1 MIGLQRPNQARNN
14 EDEPLELR
22 DKSKNQIYAM
32 LAETHFLP
40 SVDSKGVNRAYL
52 LGVYRGDH
60 FRVNKIDVKRF
71 ELDLTPVQQKRV
83 SLVNLAYMYRKLNAL
98 LLERQEPQLGFP
110 DHAIPE
116 ESWLCRVARYTDRK
130 NVLEFFMQSIE
141 QVQPAQC
148 FSENVHLARTNAHAF
163 VIENNRLLDHPIVY

>member
-22 DKSKNQIYAM
+22 DKSKIQIYVM
-32 LAETHFLP
+32 LAQTHFLP

-52 LGVYRGDH
+52 LGVYRRDH
-60 FRVNKIDVKRF
+60 FRFNKIDVKRS

-98 LLERQEPQLGFP
+98 LLERQ
-110 DHAIPE
+110 
-116 ESWLCRVARYTDRK
+116 
-130 NVLEFFMQSIE
+130 
-141 QVQPAQC
+141 
-148 FSENVHLARTNAHAF
+148 
-163 VIENNRLLDHPIVY
+163 